1 MKNFSEKFGKS
12 LSKFLF
18 PILFKIFSFFQIN
31 RRAINYFSEKSFFL
45 NSKQDFR
52 DLIQS
57 LLNSKK
63 IIALDVGAQGGFN
76 SDFFIPEKYNHF
88 FDPVLVEPIKEE
100 AKKLKE
106 KNKYVI
112 SNALWSSREKKIIYI
127 LGNRLG
133 SSSMYEPDPNLFDLH
148 KIKKKDYQNYNI
160 TEKIEVQCETLDSS
174 LKSLNINKLDY
185 LKIDT
190 QGAELNILKGIGDYK
205 PLLIKIESHIHS
217 MYKNVPSWNEL
228 LNHLY
233 KLDYIIIDWKGIGS
247 HATRVPAELDII
259 LIPNF
264 NKETG
269 KRLIAENE
277 EKFASLMLIFGELDL
292 LKIISKKNNLKSFN
306 KIKDL
311 KDFYFN

>member
-1 MKNFSEKFGKS
+1 
-12 LSKFLF
+12 
-18 PILFKIFSFFQIN
+18 
-31 RRAINYFSEKSFFL
+31 
-45 NSKQDFR
+45 
-52 DLIQS
+52 
-57 LLNSKK
+57 
-63 IIALDVGAQGGFN
+63 
-76 SDFFIPEKYNHF
+76 
-88 FDPVLVEPIKEE
+88 
-100 AKKLKE
+100 
-106 KNKYVI
+106 
-112 SNALWSSREKKIIYI
+112 
-127 LGNRLG
+127 
-133 SSSMYEPDPNLFDLH
+133 MYEPDPNLFDLH